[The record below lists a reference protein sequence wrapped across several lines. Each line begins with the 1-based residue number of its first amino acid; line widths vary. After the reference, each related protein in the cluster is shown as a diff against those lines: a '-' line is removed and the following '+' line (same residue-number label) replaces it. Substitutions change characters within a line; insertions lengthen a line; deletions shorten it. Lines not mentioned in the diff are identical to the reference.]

1 MVLVFWSIIA
11 RSVHTVSLKCFVSF
25 YILLGKWLLSS
36 DGNWKCSVAHWGNNG
51 GNSCPNRKRKDLFTE
66 CGSYPFPLYNDV
78 MQTHSCFVSIYSFL
92 KPTEST
98 CNHTCTMCNAWEN
111 FRIITLIWSLF
122 KILNTIKLHG
132 MRQEKITAVS
142 LTHHFIR
149 CSQRWNTKKVYSG
162 MAVIGISESPVVFSQ
177 KFCDKLKTTPHS

>member
-1 MVLVFWSIIA
+1 M
-11 RSVHTVSLKCFVSF
+11 HTVSLKCFVSF

-78 MQTHSCFVSIYSFL
+78 MQTHSCFFSIYSFL

-98 CNHTCTMCNAWEN
+98 CNHTLQCVTRLRKFQNYYEQFEVCLRFWIQTTWYETGEN
-111 FRIITLIWSLF
+111 
-122 KILNTIKLHG
+122 HG
-132 MRQEKITAVS
+132 CFFNS
-142 LTHHFIR
+142 SFH
-149 CSQRWNTKKVYSG
+149 
-162 MAVIGISESPVVFSQ
+162 
-177 KFCDKLKTTPHS
+177 